1 MTSIESMRETLATY
15 TRQKAGV
22 VDQLLSMNSQ
32 LISAKT
38 NREKRRI
45 QTAIRNL
52 EQQDRRLDGLIKS
65 TNDDIKRVELSENK
79 FDAKTEAYKA
89 GIDPNAAWANAISSG
104 VQSVSGVI
112 GQFAGAN
119 AISKLT
125 GNKPQ
130 TKPSDVVPPK
140 DPKQT
145 DEKDN
150 TMLYIVLAIV
160 AFLMFKK

>member
-1 MTSIESMRETLATY
+1 MTTIESMRETLATY

-32 LISAKT
+32 LISAKS
-38 NREKRRI
+38 NRDKRRI

-52 EQQDRRLDGLIKS
+52 EQQDRRLDDLIKS

-125 GNKPQ
+125 GKPQ

-140 DPKQT
+140 DPKPT
-145 DEKDN
+145 EEKDN
-150 TMLYIVLAIV
+150 TMLYVGLAVV
-160 AFLMFKK
+160 AFIMFKK